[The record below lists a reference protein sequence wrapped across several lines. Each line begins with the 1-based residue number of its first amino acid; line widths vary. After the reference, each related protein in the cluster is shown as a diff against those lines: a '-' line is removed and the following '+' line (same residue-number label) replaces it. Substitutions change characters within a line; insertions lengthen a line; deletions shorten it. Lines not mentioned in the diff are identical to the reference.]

1 MADFA
6 RYLPLSQRSGIDE
19 RGVTSDRRVPTAT
32 VLRAIAG
39 ALRSRRRRRRG
50 SRASTTTRRPWPTP
64 SPTSSRASTVSP
76 ARRALDSAQHALG
89 MSGRAPAVDVPVEGI
104 ADAAA
109 VLEAR
114 AVTIT
119 DRPQPTR
126 LVELDDAVVAAVR
139 IGDALGRPIAVP
151 PLASGAV
158 ALRRATAAPTPI
170 RAVISGH
177 SLHATDAAWTIGH
190 GPVLVGTADELIRF
204 LAGYGDRA
212 PARARRRRRG
222 VRRTGGLT
230 QSERM
235 SRERSTSPRM
245 VSMRSG
251 MFVNATMPRRR
262 STNSTSTT
270 WS

>member
-32 VLRAIAG
+32 VLRAIAE
-39 ALRSRRRRRRG
+39 ALRTAGEAAWAARVDDE
-50 SRASTTTRRPWPTP
+50 
-64 SPTSSRASTVSP
+64 ASTVADAVADLVAGFDLSP
-76 ARRALDSAQHALG
+76 ARRALESAQHALG
-89 MSGRAPAVDVPVEGI
+89 MIGRAPVVDVPVEGI

-190 GPVLVGTADELIRF
+190 GPVLVGTAHELIRF
-204 LAGYGDRA
+204 LAGIGTQAPR
-212 PARARRRRRG
+212 PARRG
-222 VRRTGGLT
+222 ELGDH
-230 QSERM
+230 
-235 SRERSTSPRM
+235 
-245 VSMRSG
+245 
-251 MFVNATMPRRR
+251 A
-262 STNSTSTT
+262 
-270 WS
+270 

>member
-19 RGVTSDRRVPTAT
+19 RGVTSDRRGPTAT

-39 ALRSRRRRRRG
+39 ALRGAGDDAWVARVDDD
-50 SRASTTTRRPWPTP
+50 APTV
-64 SPTSSRASTVSP
+64 ADAVGDLVAGFDVSP
-76 ARRALDSAQHALG
+76 ARRALESAQHALG

-119 DRPQPTR
+119 DRPQATR

-204 LAGYGDRA
+204 LAGFGDRA
-212 PARARRRRRG
+212 PRPAP
-222 VRRTGGLT
+222 RRTHGGDVGG
-230 QSERM
+230 
-235 SRERSTSPRM
+235 P
-245 VSMRSG
+245 G
-251 MFVNATMPRRR
+251 A
-262 STNSTSTT
+262 
-270 WS
+270 